1 MIMRRPVGLLATLA
15 SALTVAPLV
24 LLSLPTPAMAES
36 AYTTPTRDG
45 RERIQR
51 TGTCPTGYVGKGDK
65 CEALHADTPR
75 AFPVIPG
82 KACPSG
88 TFRSGDACKSFR

>member
-1 MIMRRPVGLLATLA
+1 MLRLAELH
-15 SALTVAPLV
+15 AL
-24 LLSLPTPAMAES
+24 AMALAVVASPALLPAPAAAEIPY
-36 AYTTPTRDG
+36 ATPTRDG

-51 TGTCPTGYVGKGDK
+51 TGTCPTGYVGKGNK

-88 TFRSGDACKSFR
+88 TFRSADACKNFR

>member
-1 MIMRRPVGLLATLA
+1 MIMRRSVGLLATLA

-24 LLSLPTPAMAES
+24 LLVLPRSAMAES
-36 AYTTPTRDG
+36 AYSTPTRDG
-45 RERIQR
+45 RERIPR
-51 TGTCPTGYVGKGDK
+51 TGTCPTGYIGKGDK

-75 AFPVIPG
+75 AFPVILG

-88 TFRSGDACKSFR
+88 TFRSGDACKAFR